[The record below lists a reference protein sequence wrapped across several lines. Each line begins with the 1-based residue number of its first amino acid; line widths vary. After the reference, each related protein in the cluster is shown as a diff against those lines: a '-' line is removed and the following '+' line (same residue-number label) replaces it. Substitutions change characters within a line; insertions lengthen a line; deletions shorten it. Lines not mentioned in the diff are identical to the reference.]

1 MLASML
7 ASMHA
12 LVWTVPL
19 KYMGSFL
26 FAGAREHAREHA
38 HEHARV
44 QKKLASMLASFF
56 KRMNMFI
63 LFKMLASM
71 LASIFIFSIASANH
85 NSLY

>member
-26 FAGAREHAREHA
+26 FAGARERAREHAREHA
-38 HEHARV
+38 RELFQKNEHVHSFQNAREHARELFLF
-44 QKKLASMLASFF
+44 LAQISQSQQ
-56 KRMNMFI
+56 
-63 LFKMLASM
+63 
-71 LASIFIFSIASANH
+71 
-85 NSLY
+85 LY

>member
-1 MLASML
+1 MLASTL

-12 LVWTVPL
+12 VVWTVPL

-26 FAGAREHAREHA
+26 FAVVRERARERACEHAREHSR
-38 HEHARV
+38 EHARV
-44 QKKLASMLASFF
+44 QKKLASKLASFF

-71 LASIFIFSIASANH
+71 LASFF
-85 NSLY
+85 YF